1 MGKALLLQQKPS
13 SSSSSRLKINYRER
27 NREKAEAR
35 RIGAPPPPWFQMS
48 KLIKNSANLTIVF
61 VGVLF

>member
-35 RIGAPPPPWFQMS
+35 RIRAPPPPWFQMS